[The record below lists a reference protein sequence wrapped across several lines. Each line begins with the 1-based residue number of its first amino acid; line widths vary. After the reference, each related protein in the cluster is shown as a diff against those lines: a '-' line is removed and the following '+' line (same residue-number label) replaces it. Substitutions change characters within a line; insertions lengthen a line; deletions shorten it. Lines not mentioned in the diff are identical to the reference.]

1 MSLKTI
7 LTMLILGSSSVALAQ
22 PMVRDHRD
30 LDTSSISISG
40 GVQASV
46 GFSTSPSYGAQFADY
61 GYRSSNDRYDND
73 RYDNRFDNDRF
84 DRHDRSRWNRGR
96 WYRGYDRA
104 RFSREIMLAPASTMS
119 LSNDGNA
126 HHAIDTR
133 LRVMSLQLEGFNGPQ
148 YIDYVVLHLADGTN
162 QSVAVRR
169 QLDESHQ
176 SLTINLGRYGAS
188 LRSLSV
194 YGSSPIRTSLQITGV
209 VR

>member
-46 GFSTSPSYGAQFADY
+46 GFSTSPSHVDY
-61 GYRSSNDRYDND
+61 QYDTSNDRYDDRYDND
-73 RYDNRFDNDRF
+73 RF
-84 DRHDRSRWNRGR
+84 DRDNPSRWNRGR
-96 WYRGYDRA
+96 WIRGRWYPARDRG
-104 RFSREIMLAPASTMS
+104 RYGREIVLAPASQMS
-119 LSNDGNA
+119 LTNDGNA
-126 HHAIDTR
+126 FHAISPR
-133 LRVMSLQLEGFNGPQ
+133 LRVMSLELEGFMGAQ
-148 YIDYVVLHLADGTN
+148 YIDYVVLHLADGSD

-169 QLDESHQ
+169 WLDGRSSQ
-176 SLTINLGRYGAS
+176 LTINLGRYGAS
-188 LRSLSV
+188 LRSISV
-194 YGSSPIRTSLQITGV
+194 YGSSRTRTSLQITGI